1 MRFQP
6 TQLIGFCSKALETDK
21 TEQVMECHD
30 G

>member
-1 MRFQP
+1 MRFQ
-6 TQLIGFCSKALETDK
+6 QAHSIGFCSKALETDK